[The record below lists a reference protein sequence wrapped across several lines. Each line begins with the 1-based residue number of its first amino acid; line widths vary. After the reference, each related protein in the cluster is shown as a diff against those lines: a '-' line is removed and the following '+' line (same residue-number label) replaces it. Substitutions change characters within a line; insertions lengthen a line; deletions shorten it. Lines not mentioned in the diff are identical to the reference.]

1 MCEFGQEVV
10 VTWSKVAVVDVVRS
24 VWDVGGH
31 GVMIG
36 LGDGLGD
43 IGS

>member
-1 MCEFGQEVV
+1 M
-10 VTWSKVAVVDVVRS
+10 AVVDVVRS

-43 IGS
+43 IGSWGGGKVKMPKF